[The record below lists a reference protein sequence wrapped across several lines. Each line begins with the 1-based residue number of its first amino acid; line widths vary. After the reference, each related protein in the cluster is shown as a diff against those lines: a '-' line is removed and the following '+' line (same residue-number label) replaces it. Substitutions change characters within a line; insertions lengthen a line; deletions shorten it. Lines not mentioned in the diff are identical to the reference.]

1 MRGVWGELGARAKF
15 FRCVRAALGKSF
27 PLMADSNQRADT
39 GASFR
44 QCLLELKWMVATWA
58 VFFAWVIGYSSVEG
72 YAAAEQAE
80 VQMVWGIP
88 RWVFFGW
95 VIPLLV
101 ANVFTIWF
109 CLCKMQDEPMEELP
123 EDTP

>member
-1 MRGVWGELGARAKF
+1 MTAPTTTPVYRERLTTLRNAFPAPVSDKMHDAYFVFSIMRALDQVDAMKSEVPMLGHSQ
-15 FRCVRAALGKSF
+15 AL
-27 PLMADSNQRADT
+27 D
-39 GASFR
+39 
-44 QCLLELKWMVATWA
+44 
-58 VFFAWVIGYSSVEG
+58 

-123 EDTP
+123 EDKP